1 MSWLFSQALVAEYSA
16 ATCSAGAPS
25 VPLSV
30 MPTPH
35 KFWRNDKTME
45 PCQLSRFGL
54 TCAVLT
60 DAHGE
65 ALLTWFREGFPAKTY
80 QPQARGGVSKAR
92 VQGFGNKWHELSAKY
107 DRLGSSWKTHH
118 CLFPEVLPW
127 SSVTLPRWGMTRS
140 GYVFQ
145 HPNLERLTTEI
156 ARGWSGET
164 FPTPSVAMCKGSSLK
179 ALTRVDGR
187 SRLRN
192 RLDYWVERDGK
203 AGRLNPEFV
212 EWVMGWPI
220 GWTAIE
226 PLEMDKYREWQRQ
239 HSPSSPSTGCSSAA

>member
-16 ATCSAGAPS
+16 ATCWDGAPS
-25 VPLSV
+25 APLSV

-45 PCQLSRFGL
+45 PSQLSRFGL

-60 DAHGE
+60 ADHGE

-80 QPQARGGVSKAR
+80 PHQDQGGVSKDLAL
-92 VQGFGNKWHELSAKY
+92 GFGSKWQESSVKY
-107 DRLGSSWKTHH
+107 DLQGSNWKTHH

-127 SSVTLPRWGMTRS
+127 SSLTLPRWGMTRS

-145 HPNLERLTTEI
+145 HPSLERLTTEI

-226 PLEMDKYREWQRQ
+226 PLEMVRFQEWQRQ
-239 HSPSSPSTGCSSAA
+239 HSPCFPKSRLRSAA